1 MQKIRRHWK
10 PALATLL
17 LLAAGSAVAA
27 ERTVDKAG
35 SEIAFSVKQMG
46 VAVGGRF
53 SRFDA
58 KIDLDTV
65 KPEQSRAEISV
76 DIASLTTGDADSD
89 AVALDKPWLNRID
102 FPKASFS
109 SSALRALGPGRYEAK
124 GMLTI
129 RGKSREVSVPF
140 TTQEQSGGV
149 TLLSGQ
155 FTLRRADFGIG
166 GGEWNEGDLVA
177 NEVPV
182 RFKLKLAPAR

>member
-1 MQKIRRHWK
+1 MQQIRRHWK
-10 PALATLL
+10 PALAALL

-46 VAVGGRF
+46 VTVGGNF

-58 KIDLDTV
+58 KIDLDSD

-76 DIASLTTGDADSD
+76 DVTSLTTGDADSD
-89 AVALDKPWLNRID
+89 AVALDKPWLNKLD
-102 FPKASFS
+102 FPKAMFKST
-109 SSALRALGPGRYEAK
+109 AVRALGPNRYEAK

-129 RGKSREVSVPF
+129 RGKPREVTVPF
-140 TTQEQSGGV
+140 TAQDQAGGA

>member
-1 MQKIRRHWK
+1 MQQIQRHWK
-10 PALATLL
+10 PALAALL

-27 ERTVDKAG
+27 ERAVDKAG
-35 SEIAFSVKQMG
+35 SEIGFSVKQMG
-46 VAVGGRF
+46 VPVSGRF

-58 KIDLDTV
+58 KIDLDSG

-76 DIASLTTGDADSD
+76 EIASLTTGDADSD
-89 AVALDKPWLNRID
+89 AVALDKPWLNRVD

-109 SSALRALGPGRYEAK
+109 SSAVRSLGPGRYEAK

-129 RGKSREVSVPF
+129 RGKSREIAVPF
-140 TTQEQSGGV
+140 TAQEQAGGV
-149 TLLSGQ
+149 TLLAGQ
-155 FTLRRADFGIG
+155 FTLRRADLCIG
-166 GGEWNEGDLVA
+166 CGEWIEGDLVA